1 MRKVARYLQVVIAVS
16 FMMSIFV
23 TQGFAEVKIAYV
35 DLSSVFDSYEKTKAF
50 DKKLEVTQKQKR
62 AKLDKMVDEIKGL
75 EDKLSLLSEKEREK
89 KQGEIQKKA
98 QNLEAFQREA
108 ETDLRKERDERL
120 KEILQDIQEVVEV
133 IAKKEG
139 YDVILNDRVM
149 LYGDKKMNISKKIL
163 AELNAKYKK
172 KKK

>member
-1 MRKVARYLQVVIAVS
+1 MRKVARYLQVVVAVS

-23 TQGFAEVKIAYV
+23 TQGFAQVKIAYV
-35 DLSSVFDSYEKTKAF
+35 DLSSIFDSYEKTKTF

-62 AKLDKMVDEIKGL
+62 EKLDKMVDEIKGL
-75 EDKLSLLSEKEREK
+75 EDKLSLLSENEREK

-98 QNLEAFQREA
+98 QSLEAFQREA

-120 KEILQDIQEVVEV
+120 KEILQDIQEVVEE

-149 LYGDKKMNISKKIL
+149 LYGDKKMDISKKIL

-172 KKK
+172 KN